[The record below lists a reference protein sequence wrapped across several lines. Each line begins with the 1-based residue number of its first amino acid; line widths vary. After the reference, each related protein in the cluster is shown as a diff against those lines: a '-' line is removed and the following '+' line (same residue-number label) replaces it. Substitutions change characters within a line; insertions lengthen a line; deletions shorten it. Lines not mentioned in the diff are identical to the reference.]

1 MHSFYIDDSIFNV
14 QPCINTSSMLSP
26 LKGNYGENT
35 ERNLKIELIKNKQ

>member
-14 QPCINTSSMLSP
+14 QPCISTFSMLSA

-35 ERNLKIELIKNKQ
+35 ERNLKIELIKNNQ